1 MKRTTRRISALLLA
15 LIMALSMVA
24 CGGSDSSGGSGDSGN
39 SSGGEYAPNPEYT
52 FYSTDEGY
60 DAVNDPEAITF
71 DEMREKYG
79 PIPAWEGQF
88 FAHGSLKS
96 FEVEFWRVMKEGFE
110 LFEED
115 AKSKGVNFAMECSAA
130 QTEEDTEGQLS
141 LVRDQVRQGG
151 NAIVLAAITDINCLP
166 GMEEAFEAGM
176 PVYAVGSELPGC
188 YGFVGS
194 NGYTVGQKCAEYMA
208 ELIGYK
214 GQVGIIVGLTA
225 QTATIN
231 RTNGFID
238 WMKANAPDVEII
250 AQQNADWERSKA
262 KDITETWLTQYPDM
276 VGIYSNADCMT
287 YGIAEAVDESD
298 KVCNEDIFIV
308 SIDGE
313 GEMKDLIRDGKVS
326 ATCSLGSYTM
336 GMCAY
341 EVALRN
347 FCGQELP
354 RGIYT
359 PIWMI
364 DQKNVDTDDVTASG
378 YTFPEYE

>member
-1 MKRTTRRISALLLA
+1 MRRRLYAFALA
-15 LIMALSMVA
+15 SIMAISLIS
-24 CGGSDSSGGSGDSGN
+24 CGTQKTSTNPAANN
-39 SSGGEYAPNPEYT
+39 SSDTYAANPAYT

-60 DAVNDPEAITF
+60 DAVNDPDAITF
-71 DEMREKYG
+71 DQMREEYG
-79 PIPAWEGQF
+79 PIPTWDGQVF
-88 FAHGSLKS
+88 LHGSLKS
-96 FEVEFWRVMKEGFE
+96 FEVEFWRTMKEGFE
-110 LFEED
+110 AFEAD
-115 AKSKGVNFAMECSAA
+115 AKSKSINFVQECSAA

-151 NAIVLAAITDINCLP
+151 NGIVLAAITDINCLP
-166 GMEEAFEAGM
+166 GMDEAYEANM

-214 GQVGIIVGLTA
+214 GQVGVIVGLTS

-238 WMKANAPDVEII
+238 RMAEIAPDVEIV

-287 YGIAEAVDESD
+287 YGIAEAVDESAD
-298 KVCNEDIFIV
+298 KVCGENIFIV

-313 GEMKDLIRDGKVS
+313 GEMKGLIRDGKVS
-326 ATCSLGSYTM
+326 GSCSLGSYTM
-336 GMCAY
+336 GMVAY
-341 EVALRN
+341 EVAIRN
-347 FCGQELP
+347 FCGQNLP
-354 RGIYT
+354 RGVFT

-364 DQKNVDTDDVTASG
+364 TQENVDVDDITASG
-378 YTFPEYE
+378 YTYPEYAS